1 MIRMSLR
8 AFKIQMYYLLGIMLL
23 GWAMTPFSAHFLGV
37 GIGLLVSMYCVW
49 ILGRRIEK
57 LGDSIVKKTK
67 APSLGMFNRFAA
79 AILGAIIMYEIEHEM
94 EMWAF
99 GTGILGG
106 HFLMIANLAYAN
118 MQLVKEE
125 NKKK

>member
-1 MIRMSLR
+1 
-8 AFKIQMYYLLGIMLL
+8 
-23 GWAMTPFSAHFLGV
+23 
-37 GIGLLVSMYCVW
+37 
-49 ILGRRIEK
+49 
-57 LGDSIVKKTK
+57 
-67 APSLGMFNRFAA
+67 
-79 AILGAIIMYEIEHEM
+79 MYEIEHEM

-125 NKKK
+125 EKKGNMLRKHRAMMKGT

>member
-1 MIRMSLR
+1 
-8 AFKIQMYYLLGIMLL
+8 
-23 GWAMTPFSAHFLGV
+23 
-37 GIGLLVSMYCVW
+37 
-49 ILGRRIEK
+49 
-57 LGDSIVKKTK
+57 
-67 APSLGMFNRFAA
+67 
-79 AILGAIIMYEIEHEM
+79 MYEIEHEM

-125 NKKK
+125 EKQRNMLRKHRAMMKVPNRVPFYFSDLIQVNKLTTNIIRFFLRFSIV

>member
-1 MIRMSLR
+1 
-8 AFKIQMYYLLGIMLL
+8 
-23 GWAMTPFSAHFLGV
+23 
-37 GIGLLVSMYCVW
+37 
-49 ILGRRIEK
+49 
-57 LGDSIVKKTK
+57 
-67 APSLGMFNRFAA
+67 
-79 AILGAIIMYEIEHEM
+79 MYEIEHEM

-125 NKKK
+125 EKKRGHTSKNIELWWEGPNGVPFLFYWNDTSNQINDKYNTLLFYVFQ